1 MKLMTMALFIPQEC
15 LSQGFSEIWLKVG
28 LSGLE

>member
-1 MKLMTMALFIPQEC
+1 MTMALFIPQEC

-28 LSGLE
+28 LSGGLE